1 MTTINFGV
9 QWHITD
15 ICNLRCKHCYREE
28 QQKDLSLAEN
38 IKIFENFSRLPKK
51 LWKKIDISLTGGEA
65 LLYPYIKE
73 LAEYLRSNEVVDEL
87 HLMTNGTIYS
97 PEIVA
102 FLHKYNIPAIQI
114 SIDGNQ
120 ESHDFIR
127 GKGNFAKS
135 IENIKRFIEN
145 GITIQVHLV
154 LNKNNIKDVFSLI
167 KLLDS
172 IGVSTFLAT
181 HLVPIGEGANISNI
195 LISKDEWKCFQTGVF
210 AYEKESKPK
219 IKILKGRA
227 TWNNFGEAYGSSCPV
242 GINSLNILSN
252 GDVVLCRRLPIVI
265 GNLLND
271 SIFSIWYD
279 NDVLWKMRDRDN
291 LSGKC
296 ASCEDKLKCG
306 GCRALAYAFGNGI
319 MGEDPYCWR

>member
-51 LWKKIDISLTGGEA
+51 LGKKIDISLTGGEA

-172 IGVSTFLAT
+172 I
-181 HLVPIGEGANISNI
+181 HEIGFRALEYLSEAHTLREIAQ
-195 LISKDEWKCFQTGVF
+195 LISG
-210 AYEKESKPK
+210 P
-219 IKILKGRA
+219 
-227 TWNNFGEAYGSSCPV
+227 
-242 GINSLNILSN
+242 
-252 GDVVLCRRLPIVI
+252 
-265 GNLLND
+265 ND
-271 SIFSIWYD
+271 SPSKIEQLMQPFWAMLQS
-279 NDVLWKMRDRDN
+279 K
-291 LSGKC
+291 
-296 ASCEDKLKCG
+296 
-306 GCRALAYAFGNGI
+306 GI
-319 MGEDPYCWR
+319 VEET